1 MPTLDR
7 CHENVVRAL
16 IKAGWI
22 VAPKPFSLKIERGH
36 TLFIDLAVSRVET
49 SGEQVILLIEVKC
62 FPADSADTSELYTA
76 LGQYITYRSLLKQQ
90 HIEFDLYLAVPVEAY
105 QDVFTRMALSAV
117 AENQIK
123 MVVVDIEHEVLIQW
137 LI

>member
-1 MPTLDR
+1 MPALDH

-16 IKAGWI
+16 VKAGWI

-49 SGEQVILLIEVKC
+49 SGEQVILLVEVKC

-76 LGQYITYRSLLKQQ
+76 LGQYIIYRSLLNQQ
-90 HIEFDLYLAVPVEAY
+90 RIKFDLYLAVPTEAY
-105 QDVFTRMALSAV
+105 QNIFTRMALNTI

-123 MVVVDIEHEVLIQW
+123 MVVVDIEREVVIQW